1 LERTILANQER
12 HLEGAVEKLCDDVN
26 DPRRARLMKP
36 LFKQIALAIVLVL
49 ALAYGYDYASVRRR
63 MSARNP
69 GDPIDVI
76 THPNLLAIPQKGNK
90 VEYALDAQS
99 PMVSESCVRSLFP
112 HYGYT
117 PCWYV
122 QRRAK
127 TPRPMMI
134 LLPRH

>member
-1 LERTILANQER
+1 MIADTQMTRSFLKRFVLA
-12 HLEGAVEKLCDDVN
+12 L
-26 DPRRARLMKP
+26 
-36 LFKQIALAIVLVL
+36 ILVL
-49 ALAYGYDYASVRRR
+49 AILYSNDYASVRRR
-63 MSARNP
+63 MSAKTP

-99 PMVSESCVRSLFP
+99 PMASESCVHSLFP

-122 QRRAK
+122 LHRSKSPTQMTIVLRV
-127 TPRPMMI
+127 PEF
-134 LLPRH
+134 